1 MQDSKIELL
10 YKIINDDSIIQILY
24 QRDIIHNIEN
34 DILEGILGE
43 YNIKDL
49 YLEDMYFVILDELEI
64 PTNIKDYTKLL
75 NKIKKSDVEK
85 DAPDYIFS
93 FNEEFQFMTDF
104 EFNSFYDLEYII
116 DNLQHTR
123 LYELKYLNEKEVKRL
138 LKN

>member
-1 MQDSKIELL
+1 MQDSKIDLL

-85 DAPDYIFS
+85 EAPDYIFS

-116 DNLQHTR
+116 DNLQYTQI
-123 LYELKYLNEKEVKRL
+123 YKLKYLNEKGIK
-138 LKN
+138 

>member
-10 YKIINDDSIIQILY
+10 CKIINDDSIIQILY

-49 YLEDMYFVILDELEI
+49 YLEDIYFIILDELET
-64 PTNIKDYTKLL
+64 PSDIKEYTKLL

-85 DAPDYIFS
+85 EAPDYIFS
-93 FNEEFQFMTDF
+93 FNEELQFMSDF
-104 EFNSFYDLEYII
+104 EFNSFYNLDYII

>member
-1 MQDSKIELL
+1 M

-49 YLEDMYFVILDELEI
+49 YLEDMYFVILDELET
-64 PTNIKDYTKLL
+64 PSDIKEYTKLL

-85 DAPDYIFS
+85 EAPDYIFS
-93 FNEEFQFMTDF
+93 FNEELQFMTDF
-104 EFNSFYDLEYII
+104 EFNSFYNLDYII
-116 DNLQHTR
+116 DNLQHTQV
-123 LYELKYLNEKEVKRL
+123 YELKYLNEKEVKRL

>member
-1 MQDSKIELL
+1 M

-49 YLEDMYFVILDELEI
+49 YLEDMYFVILDELET
-64 PTNIKDYTKLL
+64 PSDIKEYTKLL

-85 DAPDYIFS
+85 ETPDYIFS
-93 FNEEFQFMTDF
+93 FNEELQFMTDF
-104 EFNSFYDLEYII
+104 EFNSFYNLDYII
-116 DNLQHTR
+116 DNLQHTQV
-123 LYELKYLNEKEVKRL
+123 YELKYLNEKEVKRL

>member
-85 DAPDYIFS
+85 EAPDYIFS

>member
-93 FNEEFQFMTDF
+93 FNEELQFMTDF
-104 EFNSFYDLEYII
+104 EFNSFYYLEYII
-116 DNLQHTR
+116 DNLQYTQI
-123 LYELKYLNEKEVKRL
+123 YKLKYLNEKGIK
-138 LKN
+138 

>member
-10 YKIINDDSIIQILY
+10 YKIINDDSIIKILY

-49 YLEDMYFVILDELEI
+49 YLEDIYFIILDELEI
-64 PTNIKDYTKLL
+64 LTNIKDYTKLL

-93 FNEEFQFMTDF
+93 FNEELQFMSDF
-104 EFNSFYDLEYII
+104 EFNSFYNLDYII

>member
-10 YKIINDDSIIQILY
+10 YKIINDDSIIKILY

-34 DILEGILGE
+34 DILEGILDE

-116 DNLQHTR
+116 DNLQYTQI
-123 LYELKYLNEKEVKRL
+123 YKLKYLNEKGIK
-138 LKN
+138 